1 MSLLPIVRLGHPAL
15 RGVALALDPE
25 GLGDAAVQALI
36 DSLIETMRNA
46 HGVGLAAPQVG
57 VPLQIFV
64 YEQAAQPAP
73 AAEQAAVPPDPGP
86 AEAGATAAAEAPA
99 ADAGAPSAGAAS
111 GAASG
116 EAADGPPTI
125 PLHTVINP
133 MLTPLAGE
141 MVYDWEGCLSIP
153 ELRGLVPRHPAVRV
167 RGLDRH
173 GRPLDYAAQGL
184 EARIIQH
191 EFDHL
196 NGIVFLDRMRD
207 LKTLACREEW
217 ERYMAPGASAGDEE
231 GSSPPPPPSDEGS
244 GAPPSEE
251 GSGAPDPAVSGVP
264 AARSGAAAV

>member
-36 DSLIETMRNA
+36 DSLIETMRDA

-64 YEQAAQPAP
+64 YEQAAPPAP
-73 AAEQAAVPPDPGP
+73 AAEQAAVPPDPLP
-86 AEAGATAAAEAPA
+86 AEAGLLADVPAAA
-99 ADAGAPSAGAAS
+99 ADA
-111 GAASG
+111 
-116 EAADGPPTI
+116 PPAI

-173 GRPLDYAAQGL
+173 GQPLDYVAQGL

-231 GSSPPPPPSDEGS
+231 VSSPPP
-244 GAPPSEE
+244 APPSAAA
-251 GSGAPDPAVSGVP
+251 SPALDPAVSGDP
-264 AARSGAAAV
+264 SAPSGAAAV